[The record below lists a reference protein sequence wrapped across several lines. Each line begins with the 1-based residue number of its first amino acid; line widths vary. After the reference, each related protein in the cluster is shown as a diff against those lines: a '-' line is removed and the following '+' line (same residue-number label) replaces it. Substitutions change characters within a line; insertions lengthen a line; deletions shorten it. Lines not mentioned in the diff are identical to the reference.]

1 MPFLIITIQVELTP
15 NGYDSLDVAVIASFK
30 MPSTDEEGNV
40 VTLDGFVGNSR
51 GMLKNIKAVYECRSS
66 HGLCLSAD
74 TIHKL
79 LSTQWIGSCFFEFPH
94 N

>member
-15 NGYDSLDVAVIASFK
+15 NGYDSMDVAVIASFK

-51 GMLKNIKAVYECRSS
+51 GMLKISRQCTNAKVLMVFVSVLIPSISFCPLN
-66 HGLCLSAD
+66 G
-74 TIHKL
+74 
-79 LSTQWIGSCFFEFPH
+79 
-94 N
+94 